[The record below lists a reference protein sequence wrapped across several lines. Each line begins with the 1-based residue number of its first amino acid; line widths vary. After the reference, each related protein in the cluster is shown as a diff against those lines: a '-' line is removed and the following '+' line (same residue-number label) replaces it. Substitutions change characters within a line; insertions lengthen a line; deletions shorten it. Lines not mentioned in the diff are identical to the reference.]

1 MSAHI
6 PDDGCS
12 LVVYGPHVGV
22 ATTGGVGKVE
32 RRGIK
37 LVDNCCGSA
46 IAASNY
52 LQGITDGGAQLTA
65 QIQSFTDFQ
74 QSAVQELILPHG
86 KRLAEAEDRMRELPF
101 ALYDSQTMLMDE
113 IVKAGCGGI
122 KAGGMA
128 LLGGVQINTAPES
141 LDYFLPLRFDYINSD
156 GEIVEDMLDDIA
168 YI

>member
-1 MSAHI
+1 M
-6 PDDGCS
+6 
-12 LVVYGPHVGV
+12 
-22 ATTGGVGKVE
+22 E

-52 LQGITDGGAQLTA
+52 LKGITDGGAQMTA
-65 QIQSFTDFQ
+65 SIQSFTDFQ

-101 ALYDSQTMLMDE
+101 CLYDSQDLLINE
-113 IVKAGCGGI
+113 IVSAGCAGI
-122 KAGGMA
+122 KAGGLA

-141 LDYFLPLRFDYINSD
+141 LDYFLPLRFDYNNNQ
-156 GEIVEDMLDDIA
+156 GEVVEDMLDDIT
-168 YI
+168 YV

>member
-6 PDDGCS
+6 PDNGCA
-12 LVVYGPHVGV
+12 LMVYGPHVGV

-52 LQGITDGGAQLTA
+52 LKGITDGGAQMTA
-65 QIQSFTDFQ
+65 SIQSFTDFQ

-101 ALYDSQTMLMDE
+101 CLYDSQD
-113 IVKAGCGGI
+113 
-122 KAGGMA
+122 
-128 LLGGVQINTAPES
+128 LL
-141 LDYFLPLRFDYINSD
+141 
-156 GEIVEDMLDDIA
+156 EDSN
-168 YI
+168 